1 MGSQLNYD
9 LSVLLSDINE
19 ENSIKLMKKY
29 NKILRWVVADF
40 PKFASHKNPDKVGLI
55 YNDGKI
61 EKRYKY
67 SELDSLSNRFA
78 NFLIEN
84 GLKDYDRVAIHSFNS
99 DYFVISMFGTYK
111 AKGVFVPINYLL
123 IGKDVL
129 YQISNSESKFYLLEN
144 MFYNGVKNVIGE
156 FNTVKNFIGLGRSGK
171 IDDKRFIDMDQIL
184 GYSDKEPDKILN
196 IWDPVTIMYTS
207 GTE

>member
-1 MGSQLNYD
+1 MVGSQLNYD

-84 GLKDYDRVAIHSFNS
+84 GLKDYDRVAIHS
-99 DYFVISMFGTYK
+99 
-111 AKGVFVPINYLL
+111 
-123 IGKDVL
+123 
-129 YQISNSESKFYLLEN
+129 
-144 MFYNGVKNVIGE
+144 
-156 FNTVKNFIGLGRSGK
+156 
-171 IDDKRFIDMDQIL
+171 
-184 GYSDKEPDKILN
+184 
-196 IWDPVTIMYTS
+196 
-207 GTE
+207 